1 MHTATRCPL
10 LWGTVTVHEF
20 YGGYLKKECV
30 FTLMPGEYRT
40 PAPCADTRCA
50 RCPSYFLKTSNDL
63 SIKARL
69 SPARISPFN
78 WTRTYSQ
85 KFRPRFPYLFK
96 GRLNATLTGLV
107 YFTPAFLKTNLTL
120 NFEGWEAPV
129 DQLQLTDLFSLGPRY
144 PVGYCGSESE
154 NG

>member
-10 LWGTVTVHEF
+10 LWGTVTVPEF
-20 YGGYLKKECV
+20 YRGYLKKECV
-30 FTLMPGEYRT
+30 FTLVPGEYRT
-40 PAPCADTRCA
+40 RAPCADTRCA
-50 RCPSYFLKTSNDL
+50 RCPSHLLKRFNDL

-78 WTRTYSQ
+78 WTRTYSP
-85 KFRPRFPYLFK
+85 KFRPKFQYLFK

-120 NFEGWEAPV
+120 NFEGWDISV
-129 DQLQLTDLFSLGPRY
+129 DQPQLTDLFSLGPRY
-144 PVGYCGSESE
+144 PVGYCGSENES
-154 NG
+154 G

>member
-10 LWGTVTVHEF
+10 LWGTVTVPEF
-20 YGGYLKKECV
+20 YREYLKKECV
-30 FTLMPGEYRT
+30 FTLVPGENRT
-40 PAPCADTRCA
+40 RAPCADTRCA
-50 RCPSYFLKTSNDL
+50 RCPSYFLKTSTDL
-63 SIKARL
+63 SIKARS
-69 SPARISPFN
+69 SPARLLPFN

-85 KFRPRFPYLFK
+85 KFRSKFPNLFK

-107 YFTPAFLKTNLTL
+107 YFIPAFLKTNVTL
-120 NFEGWEAPV
+120 NFEGWEVSV
-129 DQLQLTDLFSLGPRY
+129 DQLQLTDLFSNGPRY